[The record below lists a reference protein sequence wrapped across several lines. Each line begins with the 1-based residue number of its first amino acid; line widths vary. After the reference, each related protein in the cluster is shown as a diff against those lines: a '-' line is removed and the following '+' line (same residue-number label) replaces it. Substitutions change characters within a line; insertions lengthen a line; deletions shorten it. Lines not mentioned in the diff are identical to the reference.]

1 MCAKGR
7 HSSLK
12 TEFDLLIAASKI
24 DVGIGMQQ
32 MPREQSKCFFP
43 RLFSLVVV
51 EESRGDEERP
61 VRPTC
66 LADSHYHHCD
76 DRSGS
81 CAQLFKVSAVKNISN
96 PFVQY
101 SHLDPATLFYVTL
114 SPSSKRRFLLKRG
127 STRSTLSPTRPHRT
141 CFFIDAD
148 AIVLF
153 PM

>member
-1 MCAKGR
+1 
-7 HSSLK
+7 
-12 TEFDLLIAASKI
+12 
-24 DVGIGMQQ
+24 
-32 MPREQSKCFFP
+32 MPRVVTLVSRLSSTCLSPLRRLMLALGCSKCQGNSQIGFFP

-81 CAQLFKVSAVKNISN
+81 CAELFKVSAVKNISN
-96 PFVQY
+96 AFVQY

-114 SPSSKRRFLLKRG
+114 SPSSKRRFLFKRG

-141 CFFIDAD
+141 CFF
-148 AIVLF
+148 
-153 PM
+153 MQ